1 MFRLVGYE
9 VMKREVEV
17 ETVPVRQ
24 GQRPE
29 YQEAGLLG
37 LAGWGALRPSDCMG
51 DGGLSAQGTS
61 VLKQPRLCLSLRT
74 LSLCSHGAL
83 VGKQDRSGPKQS
95 VAPDRTDPKWWT
107 RTIESRQ
114 KMEKLRMEEPSQR
127 RDLHKQALSM
137 NRVQKA
143 SIVSADL
150 NRSKVWGQ

>member
-37 LAGWGALRPSDCMG
+37 LAVWGALRPSGCMG

-114 KMEKLRMEEPSQR
+114 KTWRSYEWR
-127 RDLHKQALSM
+127 
-137 NRVQKA
+137 NRVKDV
-143 SIVSADL
+143 ICI
-150 NRSKVWGQ
+150 NRHFPWIGYKKPQLYLQI

>member
-1 MFRLVGYE
+1 MHQREFLQIKVRFRRQCKLTQAFSKVVIMRIPFMFRLVGYE

-37 LAGWGALRPSDCMG
+37 LTGWGALRPRDCMG

-83 VGKQDRSGPKQS
+83 VGKQTDRDPNRAWPPTGQTPNDEHGQLR
-95 VAPDRTDPKWWT
+95 VDRKW
-107 RTIESRQ
+107 
-114 KMEKLRMEEPSQR
+114 
-127 RDLHKQALSM
+127 
-137 NRVQKA
+137 
-143 SIVSADL
+143 
-150 NRSKVWGQ
+150 RSYEWRN

>member
-1 MFRLVGYE
+1 MHQREFLQIKVGFRRQRKLTSLQQVVIMHIPFMFRLVGYE

-37 LAGWGALRPSDCMG
+37 LAGWGALRPRDCMG

-83 VGKQDRSGPKQS
+83 VGKQDRSGPKQR
-95 VAPDRTDPKWWT
+95 VAPDRTDPK
-107 RTIESRQ
+107 
-114 KMEKLRMEEPSQR
+114 
-127 RDLHKQALSM
+127 
-137 NRVQKA
+137 
-143 SIVSADL
+143 
-150 NRSKVWGQ
+150 

>member
-1 MFRLVGYE
+1 MHIPFMFRLVGYE

-37 LAGWGALRPSDCMG
+37 LAGWGALRPSGCMG

-95 VAPDRTDPKWWT
+95 VAPDRTDPK
-107 RTIESRQ
+107 
-114 KMEKLRMEEPSQR
+114 
-127 RDLHKQALSM
+127 
-137 NRVQKA
+137 
-143 SIVSADL
+143 
-150 NRSKVWGQ
+150 